1 MEMFALC
8 PQWLSFQVGARL
20 NSGTSTWFLLP
31 AIFQDLDSQSPTENN
46 DMGKSYKGHCGI
58 FANIYTMCQDF
69 EIWKLKRKTMKT
81 RLDLWGRNISSDLNN

>member
-1 MEMFALC
+1 
-8 PQWLSFQVGARL
+8 
-20 NSGTSTWFLLP
+20 
-31 AIFQDLDSQSPTENN
+31 
-46 DMGKSYKGHCGI
+46 MGKSYKGHCGI